1 MAHFHLNIC
10 KEEAEKKNG
19 TITNLENLNRPR
31 KEVHHL
37 VALIIIITIA
47 AWRQCINARAVLAPL
62 VLPEALGGPAV
73 RQPERA
79 HVLEQ
84 LSLSR
89 ALEDGGDA
97 VVGRGVVTALRRGTI
112 TQVGPEDRELVS
124 GGVAYGT
131 RLRVVDIG
139 V

>member
-1 MAHFHLNIC
+1 M
-10 KEEAEKKNG
+10 
-19 TITNLENLNRPR
+19 
-31 KEVHHL
+31 
-37 VALIIIITIA
+37 
-47 AWRQCINARAVLAPL
+47 LAPL

-79 HVLEQ
+79 HVVEQ

-89 ALEDGGDA
+89 TLEDGSDA
-97 VVGRGVVTALRRGTI
+97 VVGRGVVTELWIGAI
-112 TQVGPEDRELVS
+112 TQVRPGDRELV
-124 GGVAYGT
+124 GGAYGT